1 MATKLSPPPSII
13 DLVTNNK
20 TADSIWKKWF
30 SLLRD
35 YILAKR
41 YANIYASENSTETA
55 IAASNTWYQI
65 TVFDTNGPDNILV
78 ADYTNAHIVIKK
90 TGVYLVAASISL
102 DGTSGGGRSY
112 EVTVFTNNG
121 ATELA
126 NVHGSTRLSG
136 ASKEQMSITIIGIAL
151 LNDGD
156 TLETWIKNLTGT
168 ENALVEDI
176 SLTAI
181 DIGI

>member
-126 NVHGSTRLSG
+126 NVH
-136 ASKEQMSITIIGIAL
+136 AITIIGIAL